1 VSRSHLSFSLSLSLS
16 LSLSYVMADETA
28 AAVAAMYEEHIY
40 VPYTPLTR
48 LLHASMY
55 EEHRYVPV

>member
-1 VSRSHLSFSLSLSLS
+1 
-16 LSLSYVMADETA
+16 VMADETA